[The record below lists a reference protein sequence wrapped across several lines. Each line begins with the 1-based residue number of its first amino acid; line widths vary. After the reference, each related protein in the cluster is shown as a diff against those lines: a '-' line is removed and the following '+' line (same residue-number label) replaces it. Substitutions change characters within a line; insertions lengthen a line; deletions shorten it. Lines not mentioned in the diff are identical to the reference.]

1 MPLAAL
7 LLACAPALP
16 VQTTLLEIAR
26 ESSPGAQVRP
36 TIVSL
41 GDVDADGVPDLAI
54 ADSYYSVQGHSN
66 GFLGSR
72 SSGWV
77 PAGGGRIC
85 VGGEI
90 GRFLGPGE
98 VQMASAI
105 GQAQLVLDLTSLPN
119 PVMGTISAQAS
130 EVWRF
135 QAWHRDSV
143 IGIPTSNV
151 TNALAIQL
159 Q

>member
-1 MPLAAL
+1 MTFQGTPTVTANDLVLRASS
-7 LLACAPALP
+7 LP
-16 VQTTLLEIAR
+16 
-26 ESSPGAQVRP
+26 PGALV
-36 TIVSL
+36 L
-41 GDVDADGVPDLAI
+41 
-54 ADSYYSVQGHSN
+54 
-66 GFLGSR
+66 FLGSR

-130 EVWRF
+130 DVWRF